1 MAVGRS
7 CRGGDLER
15 AMTSWWRLEASAF
28 SSGEVRRGVGTTGA
42 ASADGGA
49 SAEARGHSMFSSE
62 RRVLAGDLDGRK
74 VRGMPGAV
82 RVLVRRRRALN
93 LRKNAWVAELS
104 TPSPSLRESEAQGT
118 ATIRCVTYVSL
129 WAAQYYSA
137 KALEGRTVVAGS
149 TCPTRSSTLTKV
161 RRSH

>member
-1 MAVGRS
+1 MALGRS

-49 SAEARGHSMFSSE
+49 SAEARGRSTFSSA

-74 VRGMPGAV
+74 VRGMLGA
-82 RVLVRRRRALN
+82 RVGVLC
-93 LRKNAWVAELS
+93 
-104 TPSPSLRESEAQGT
+104 T
-118 ATIRCVTYVSL
+118 ATPRFNLLKHRKPVGWLPPPLSEDKRRFAVL
-129 WAAQYYSA
+129 YSISFGA
-137 KALEGRTVVAGS
+137 
-149 TCPTRSSTLTKV
+149 CPNAVIQWGMGCNVGCEIELLHTLDSGTT
-161 RRSH
+161 HEA